1 MNLNLRVPARS
12 AGRQPG
18 PRPATQL
25 LPAIVPFAVMGILA
39 AADVAAGPAYGFLPL
54 LSLGPALA
62 AVLLSPARTAL
73 VGALAAVV
81 SLPLAGYDG
90 LLGSRHAAVALATI
104 AGVTAAGAVASASRL
119 RREREL
125 ASVKAV
131 ADAVQRVLLR
141 PVPGRVG
148 GVSTAV
154 RYASATASA
163 QVGGDLYEV
172 INSGSML
179 RLIVGD
185 VAGQGLPAVGTAAV
199 VLGAF
204 RESAYD
210 APGLPEIAA
219 RIEASLQR
227 RQAAEEFVTAVLAQV
242 PAGQPQ
248 IEILNCGHPPP
259 LLLSGAAPG
268 RLIEPGEPGLPL
280 GLAQL
285 CPDPRQ
291 AAKLDF
297 QPGQR
302 VLFYTDGI
310 SEARDNAGVF
320 YPIERCAS
328 LLNGPDID
336 AALEQLHA
344 DIVRHASH
352 QLRDDATM
360 LLVGR
365 DPAPVARTGH
375 RHGNTEQ
382 AKLLASTNALPA
394 PADSQSGRDDDAA
407 GPLPQS
413 VIEVPPA
420 S

>member
-1 MNLNLRVPARS
+1 VNLRLRVPARP
-12 AGRQPG
+12 ARRQA
-18 PRPATQL
+18 RRRRATQPL
-25 LPAIVPFAVMGILA
+25 LAIVPFAVMGIVA

-73 VGALAAVV
+73 VGALAAAV

-90 LLGSRHAAVALATI
+90 LLGSLHAAVALATI
-104 AGVTAAGAVASASRL
+104 AGVTAAGAVASAGRL

-148 GVSTAV
+148 RVSIAV
-154 RYASATASA
+154 RHVSATASA

-172 INSGSML
+172 INTGGML
-179 RLIVGD
+179 RLIIGD

-210 APGLPEIAA
+210 ALGLPEIAA

-227 RQAAEEFVTAVLAQV
+227 QEAAEEFVTAVLVQI
-242 PAGQPQ
+242 PEGEPQ
-248 IEILNCGHPPP
+248 MEILNCGHPAP
-259 LLLSGAAPG
+259 LLLRDAAAA
-268 RLIEPGEPGLPL
+268 RFIEPCEPGLPL
-280 GLAQL
+280 GLAEL
-285 CPDPRQ
+285 CPGPRRT
-291 AAKLDF
+291 AKLDLR
-297 QPGQR
+297 PGER
-302 VLFYTDGI
+302 FLFYTDGI
-310 SEARDNAGVF
+310 SEARDNTGVF
-320 YPIERCAS
+320 YPIERCAG
-328 LLNGPDID
+328 LLSGPDLD

-344 DIVRHASH
+344 DVIRHAGRE
-352 QLRDDATM
+352 LRDDATA

-365 DPAPVARTGH
+365 DLESACSATPDQAPGQLT
-375 RHGNTEQ
+375 
-382 AKLLASTNALPA
+382 
-394 PADSQSGRDDDAA
+394 
-407 GPLPQS
+407 
-413 VIEVPPA
+413 
-420 S
+420 